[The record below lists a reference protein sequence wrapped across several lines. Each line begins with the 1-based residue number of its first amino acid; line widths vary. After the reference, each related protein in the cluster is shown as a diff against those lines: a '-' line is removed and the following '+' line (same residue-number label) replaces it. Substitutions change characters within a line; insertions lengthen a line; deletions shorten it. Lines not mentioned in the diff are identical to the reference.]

1 MKRTAFIILLA
12 LITNTALMAQ
22 STDKE
27 TVKKIGVVGSAEM
40 EIVPDEIFFSIAL
53 QEYKPSNN
61 KKVDISTLEKQLI
74 KAVRQAG
81 IDDEDFQIENVYG
94 WNQNYWRKKDKKD
107 EEFLAK
113 KRYRLK
119 LSNLS
124 KVNDILAQVDP
135 EGIANANIGDYS
147 HSNIE
152 QYRKDLKI
160 QALKAAKDKAEYLL
174 QSIGEELGEAME
186 IQEVEM
192 GGVGPYYAMRTA
204 NVAFESARGEA
215 DTDIGFKKI
224 KLQYQIR
231 ASFRIK

>member
-1 MKRTAFIILLA
+1 MKRITFFILLG
-12 LITNTALMAQ
+12 LIAVTTLSAQ
-22 STDKE
+22 NSGKE
-27 TVKKIGVVGSAEM
+27 QLKQIEVVGSAEM

-61 KKVDISTLEKQLI
+61 KKVDISTLEKQLV

-94 WNQNYWRKKDKKD
+94 WNQDYWRKKDKKD
-107 EEFLAK
+107 EEFLAQ

-119 LSNLS
+119 LSNLN
-124 KVNDILAQVDP
+124 KINGILAQVDP
-135 EGIANANIGDYS
+135 EGIAHANISDYS

-152 QYRKDLKI
+152 EYRKELKI
-160 QALKAAKDKAEYLL
+160 KALKAAKDKAEYLL
-174 QSIGEELGEAME
+174 QSIDEELGEALK

-192 GGVGPYYAMRTA
+192 GGGPYYAMRTA
-204 NVAFESARGEA
+204 NVAFETARGEA

-231 ASFRIK
+231 ASFRIR